1 MGAVGALTAVGQV
14 AASNARGA
22 MLGLVA
28 GLLAIGALLAAQ
40 RRWTWLAPCAALLA
54 LAVALN
60 APRVKAIADV
70 GDDTARVRLGLWK
83 GTLHMAAAHPIVGC
97 GAGNFRFA
105 FPPYRDEGE
114 FAISNRG
121 ASAFPEAR
129 EPHSTPLAVLA
140 QTGPVGFAAF
150 IALLVLAAASIAR
163 GPRDVPRAVA
173 AGGLAAYAVA
183 GLFNTLGGF
192 APFDV
197 VAGALFGLAAPEG
210 KTSPSRALPVFA
222 ASALG
227 AALLALLAVYSVIAE
242 ARFTHAMKVVDT
254 PPERAEWLLASLR
267 MRERWEARRWLGD
280 VFLRTGDSA
289 NAVREYRRALALNPH
304 HVPMLQEMAQ
314 ATLAE
319 GNRDGAIA
327 FLRQAER
334 LQPNYW
340 MTHHNLGGMLGS
352 RDHYLRAIA
361 LNPGHGKS
369 YYFLGTLA
377 LGEGNRAEAADWFA
391 QAKQAGVPVGREL
404 RRLRPDLESDPLLKP
419 LFVEERK

>member
-1 MGAVGALTAVGQV
+1 MGAVGALVSVGQV

-28 GLLAIGALLAAQ
+28 GMLAIGALLAAQ
-40 RRWTWLAPCAALLA
+40 RRWTWLAPCAAMLA
-54 LAVALN
+54 LAAALN
-60 APRVKAIADV
+60 APRVKAIANLR
-70 GDDTARVRLGLWK
+70 DDTARVRLGLWK
-83 GTLHMAAAHPIVGC
+83 GTLRLAGAHPFVGC

-114 FAISNRG
+114 FAISSAG
-121 ASAFPEAR
+121 APAFPEAR

-150 IALLVLAAASIAR
+150 VALLGLAAASIAR

-197 VAGALFGLAAPEG
+197 VAGALLGLAAPEG
-210 KTSPSRALPVFA
+210 RTAPSRVVAYLPA
-222 ASALG
+222 TLGSAV
-227 AALLALLAVYSVIAE
+227 LAVLAARAVAAD
-242 ARFTHAMKVVDT
+242 ARFTHAMRVVDT
-254 PPERAEWLLASLR
+254 PTERAEWLLASLR
-267 MRERWEARRWLGD
+267 MRERWETRRWLGD
-280 VFLRTGDSA
+280 VFLRTGDA
-289 NAVREYRRALALNPH
+289 GNAVREYRRALALNPH

-319 GNRDGAIA
+319 GNRDGAVA

-340 MTHHNLGGMLGS
+340 MTHHNLGGMLAS
-352 RDHYLRAIA
+352 RDHYSRAIA

-377 LGEGNRAEAADWFA
+377 LGEGNRAEAVDWFA
-391 QAKQAGVPVGREL
+391 RARKNGVPVAREL
-404 RRLRPDLESDPLLKP
+404 RRLQPDLENDPLFKP